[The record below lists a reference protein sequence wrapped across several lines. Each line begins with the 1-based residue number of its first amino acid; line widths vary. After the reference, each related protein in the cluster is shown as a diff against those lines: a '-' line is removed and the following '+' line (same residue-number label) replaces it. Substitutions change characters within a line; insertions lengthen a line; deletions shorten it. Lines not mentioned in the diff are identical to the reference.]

1 MALITADEFRA
12 ALRVGDSPEE
22 QAETTRIYAYAVEAV
37 EKYAASAP
45 DVTKSEAI
53 VRLGSYLFDQPT
65 SARGDA
71 YAAAGRNSGAWSI
84 LAPYRIRRAGTIGEA
99 VQAARE
105 SGTKTNPVVDVKIS
119 GGQLVVSYAD
129 ETSQAYDLPDGM
141 GGGSG
146 VDQTARDSASNAQT
160 DADAAQA
167 EIDAHEASTHN
178 HDATARAAAAT
189 AQGAADTAQ
198 ADLDTHEGT
207 PHNTDGTARTAAAAA
222 QDRADNAFALAD
234 GKVDPAGAAS
244 AAREV
249 TADWAEAENP
259 DPIPAPKLVNVVTAH
274 EDIVNVLDGRLPG
287 LPVAMRLGWSQT
299 RTFTELDFARPLPPL
314 GGSVAGLSGGL
325 AAPPFPPGLASDPTL
340 FLGIWLAGDPD
351 VVEISGG
358 GAQFGNQLP
367 LSIDAGKVGG
377 NPGVYVVSTARLR
390 PLEGTI
396 FSVTITGP
404 RIVLE
409 SDLAAHASDP
419 DAHHVPPAGMGGGP
433 AVLYEAASVAIGG
446 STGLIA
452 GDIICPETG
461 GLEFY
466 FEGLTGTRQ
475 GGVAYAR
482 IPAERVRGAA
492 SVLDAV
498 YSNDTSNMLLISHG
512 ANRGIGVAVQT
523 NTNFLLLAAQAPG
536 DFYVRILHSLGV
548 L

>member
-1 MALITADEFRA
+1 MITADEFRA

-37 EKYAASAP
+37 EKYAAGAP
-45 DVTKSEAI
+45 EATKSEAI

-84 LAPYRIRRAGTIGEA
+84 LAPYRIRHAGTVGEA

-146 VDQTARDSASNAQT
+146 VDQTARDWASDAQS

-167 EIDAHEASTHN
+167 EIDTHEA
-178 HDATARAAAAT
+178 
-189 AQGAADTAQ
+189 
-198 ADLDTHEGT
+198 T
-207 PHNTDGTARTAAAAA
+207 PHNTDITARDAALNARQTAEQAQTAIETHEATPHNHDTVARNAAAAA
-222 QDRADNAFALAD
+222 QMA
-234 GKVDPAGAAS
+234 
-244 AAREV
+244 
-249 TADWAEAENP
+249 AEA
-259 DPIPAPKLVNVVTAH
+259 AAG
-274 EDIVNVLDGRLPG
+274 GR
-287 LPVAMRLGWSQT
+287 
-299 RTFTELDFARPLPPL
+299 
-314 GGSVAGLSGGL
+314 
-325 AAPPFPPGLASDPTL
+325 PT
-340 FLGIWLAGDPD
+340 
-351 VVEISGG
+351 
-358 GAQFGNQLP
+358 
-367 LSIDAGKVGG
+367 
-377 NPGVYVVSTARLR
+377 
-390 PLEGTI
+390 
-396 FSVTITGP
+396 
-404 RIVLE
+404 
-409 SDLAAHASDP
+409 
-419 DAHHVPPAGMGGGP
+419 
-433 AVLYEAASVAIGG
+433 VLYEAASAAIGA

-461 GLEFY
+461 DLEFY

-482 IPAERVRGAA
+482 IPAARIRGAVSA
-492 SVLDAV
+492 LTTA
-498 YSNDTSNMLLISHG
+498 YSNDNVNMLAIPHG
-512 ANRGIGVAVQT
+512 ANRGIGIAVQT

-536 DFYVRILHSLGV
+536 NFYVRIAHGV